1 MEFLRSE
8 SEAGKPVSTN
18 QIINYLKGHNISC
31 ERRTLYKDM
40 ELLIESGANIV
51 KTELGRE
58 NAYYID
64 EVSLSLAELKI
75 LIDAVQA
82 TNFITDVKTAEL
94 VEKLLAFSGIRR
106 SEIVR
111 DNIVLYNN
119 HKHSNG
125 DIYDNIE
132 QIELAI
138 RQKKQVSFYYFDL
151 DEKKKSMGFIEFEE
165 EAFNYLDAQLEN
177 FVKRMD
183 RIRERS
189 EDKTMNKWLDTQD
202 VCQTLNICP
211 RTVQTLRDNGT
222 LAYTQISHKTYYKPE
237 DVMAIVAVV
246 EDRKKDMRF
255 RKRTG

>member
-1 MEFLRSE
+1 MYSLQSCKFFLLFLALKSANPGNILPQKLKTLVFRLPCLIF
-8 SEAGKPVSTN
+8 ALTN
-18 QIINYLKGHNISC
+18 VEH
-31 ERRTLYKDM
+31 
-40 ELLIESGANIV
+40 IV
-51 KTELGRE
+51 
-58 NAYYID
+58 
-64 EVSLSLAELKI
+64 
-75 LIDAVQA
+75 
-82 TNFITDVKTAEL
+82 
-94 VEKLLAFSGIRR
+94 
-106 SEIVR
+106 
-111 DNIVLYNN
+111 
-119 HKHSNG
+119 
-125 DIYDNIE
+125 
-132 QIELAI
+132 
-138 RQKKQVSFYYFDL
+138 
-151 DEKKKSMGFIEFEE
+151 FEE

-246 EDRKKDMRF
+246 EDKKKDMRF